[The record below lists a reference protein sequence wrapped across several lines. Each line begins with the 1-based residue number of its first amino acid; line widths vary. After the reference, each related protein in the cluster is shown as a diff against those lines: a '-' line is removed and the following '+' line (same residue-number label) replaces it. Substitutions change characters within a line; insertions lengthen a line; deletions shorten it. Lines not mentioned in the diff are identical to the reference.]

1 MLSGLLPLLRESPP
15 YARIRGAVQERRPMW
30 VQGPAGAEKAY
41 LLGALLADP
50 EVAVETTVI
59 VLPGRDAAGAPGG
72 GRADHPPAAGL
83 RPAAPSPL
91 GRATAGGAVPDPA
104 RGAVGARHLPRPAD
118 RLRLRAAAA
127 RRGPRADGGARRGG
141 RTLPPRPRAPPPPTG
156 RRPLPH
162 RTVRRGGG
170 VAARVCPG
178 DAAQHPRGRGG
189 RPAAAARTG
198 RGPHRNPAGLPP
210 PRLADRA
217 RRGTRARRAGPRAAG
232 APGRRGGGAPY
243 FLDCRQR
250 AARGTAAAR
259 TVHSARRGAAV

>member
-59 VLPGRDAAGAPGG
+59 VLPGRDAAERLAGDLTLFAPALADRLAFSPYWEGTPFV
-72 GRADHPPAAGL
+72 RAQPSLDAVAEWRA

-91 GRATAGGAVPDPA
+91 GRATAGGAAPDPA
-104 RGAVGARHLPRPAD
+104 RGAVGARHLPRPAG

-127 RRGPRADGGARRGG
+127 CRGTRADGGARRGD
-141 RTLPPRPRAPPPPTG
+141 RPLPSG

-162 RTVRRGGG
+162 RTVRRRGG
-170 VAARVCPG
+170 VAAGV
-178 DAAQHPRGRGG
+178 
-189 RPAAAARTG
+189 
-198 RGPHRNPAGLPP
+198 
-210 PRLADRA
+210 
-217 RRGTRARRAGPRAAG
+217 
-232 APGRRGGGAPY
+232 
-243 FLDCRQR
+243 
-250 AARGTAAAR
+250 
-259 TVHSARRGAAV
+259 